1 MGFWASYNCPFFP
14 EIRKL
19 SGYADMAS
27 HPDVGFFFDYAQTP
41 RAEILRRDQAA
52 VDGVP
57 AMQRVMRAAD
67 YTREPF
73 ARNCSRYVVA
83 ARYELAP
90 EHCPWWSPISGADLA
105 EGAVGAGTTAVS
117 GPPHGGAVPIFRWA
131 RFPEIAHELQPD
143 AFDFDWET
151 FAPQAPAQILV

>member
-1 MGFWASYNCPFFP
+1 MPGKIVYADMSQQLHDMGFWASYNCPFFP

-41 RAEILRRDQAA
+41 RAEILHRDQAA

-90 EHCPWWSPISGADLA
+90 DHCPW
-105 EGAVGAGTTAVS
+105 
-117 GPPHGGAVPIFRWA
+117 
-131 RFPEIAHELQPD
+131 
-143 AFDFDWET
+143 
-151 FAPQAPAQILV
+151 